1 MVRSLVSLRR
11 VGSLIPLFFWE
22 FSFDMMTDPIAD
34 LFTRIRNGLMVGHPR
49 VDVPGS
55 KMKARIVEILKEE
68 GYIKN
73 FRIYQDNLQGVIRV
87 YLKYKDDQS
96 VIRGIKRISK
106 PGRRNYVKRD
116 KIPKVLNGLGLAILS
131 TSSGVMTDHECREKG
146 VGGEVLGHV
155 W

>member
-1 MVRSLVSLRR
+1 
-11 VGSLIPLFFWE
+11 
-22 FSFDMMTDPIAD
+22 MMTDPIAD
-34 LFTRIRNGLMVGHPR
+34 LFTRIRNGLMVRHPR

-55 KMKARIVEILKEE
+55 KMKARIVEILKAE

-73 FRIYQDNLQGVIRV
+73 FRIYEDGLQGVIRV
-87 YLKYKDDQS
+87 YLKYDGDQP

-106 PGRRNYVKRD
+106 PGRRSYVKRNE
-116 KIPKVLNGLGLAILS
+116 IAKVLNGLGLAILS
-131 TSSGVMTDHECREKG
+131 TSSGVMTDQECREKG

>member
-1 MVRSLVSLRR
+1 
-11 VGSLIPLFFWE
+11 
-22 FSFDMMTDPIAD
+22 MMTDPIAD
-34 LFTRIRNGLMVGHPR
+34 LFTRIRNGLMVRHPR
-49 VDVPGS
+49 IDVPGS

-73 FRIYQDNLQGVIRV
+73 FRIYEDNLQGIIRV
-87 YLKYKDDQS
+87 YLKYTGDQS

-106 PGRRNYVKRD
+106 PGRRNYVKRNA
-116 KIPKVLNGLGLAILS
+116 IPKVLNGLGLAILS
-131 TSSGVMTDHECREKG
+131 TSSGVMTDHECRERG

>member
-1 MVRSLVSLRR
+1 
-11 VGSLIPLFFWE
+11 
-22 FSFDMMTDPIAD
+22 MMTDPIAD
-34 LFTRIRNGLMVGHPR
+34 LFTRIRNGLMVGHLR
-49 VDVPGS
+49 IDVPGS

-73 FRIYQDNLQGVIRV
+73 FRIYQDNLQGVIRI
-87 YLKYKDDQS
+87 YLKYKDEKS

-131 TSSGVMTDHECREKG
+131 TSSGVMTGHECREKG

>member
-1 MVRSLVSLRR
+1 
-11 VGSLIPLFFWE
+11 
-22 FSFDMMTDPIAD
+22 MMTDPIAD
-34 LFTRIRNGLMVGHPR
+34 LFTRIRNGLMVRHPR
-49 VDVPGS
+49 IDVPGS
-55 KMKARIVEILKEE
+55 KIKARIVEILKEE

-73 FRIYQDNLQGVIRV
+73 FRIYEDNLQGIIRV
-87 YLKYKDDQS
+87 YLKYSGDQS

-116 KIPKVLNGLGLAILS
+116 GIPRVLNGLGLAILS
-131 TSSGVMTDHECREKG
+131 TSSGVMTDIECREEG

>member
-1 MVRSLVSLRR
+1 
-11 VGSLIPLFFWE
+11 
-22 FSFDMMTDPIAD
+22 MMTDPIAD
-34 LFTRIRNGLMVGHPR
+34 LFTRIRNGLMVRHPR

-73 FRIYQDNLQGVIRV
+73 FRIYEDNLQGIIRV
-87 YLKYKDDQS
+87 YLKYRDDKS
-96 VIRGIKRISK
+96 VIRGIKRVSK

-116 KIPKVLNGLGLAILS
+116 EIPKVLNGLGLAILS
-131 TSSGVMTDHECREKG
+131 TSSGVMTDQECREKG
-146 VGGEVLGHV
+146 VGGEVLGLV